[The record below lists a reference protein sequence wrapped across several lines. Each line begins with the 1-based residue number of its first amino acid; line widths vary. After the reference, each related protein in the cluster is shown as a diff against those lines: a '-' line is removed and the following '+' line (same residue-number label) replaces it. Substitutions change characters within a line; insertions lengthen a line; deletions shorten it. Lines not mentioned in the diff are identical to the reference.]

1 MELVEDVIQNIL
13 QHDMINKK
21 YHANNVSTAWHYNF
35 YKMSTS
41 IIDSMGSPY
50 DIRSIMHYNSMAG
63 SINGKPVI
71 TDLNGN
77 KLNTQVNTSKIKILM
92 VIFLNL

>member
-21 YHANNVSTAWHYNF
+21 YLNNVSTGMRYNF
-35 YKMSTS
+35 NKKSTS
-41 IIDSMGSPY
+41 QIDSMGSPY
-50 DIRSIMHYNSMAG
+50 DYRSIMHYGSMFF
-63 SINGKPVI
+63 SNNGRPTI

-77 KLNTQVNTSKIKILM
+77 RLNTQVSTLLS
-92 VIFLNL
+92 